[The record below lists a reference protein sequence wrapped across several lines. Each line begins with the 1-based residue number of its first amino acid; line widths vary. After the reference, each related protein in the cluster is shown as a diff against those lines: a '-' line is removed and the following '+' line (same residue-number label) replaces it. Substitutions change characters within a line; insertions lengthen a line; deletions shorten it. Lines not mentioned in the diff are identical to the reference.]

1 MEEELKKS
9 REEIRD
15 LYNDMLLVADDNP
28 DLYIMPKGLYERI
41 MKKLGHMEDRIK
53 SQTNSL
59 KVHLKD
65 KQELKRKLKSQN
77 KME

>member
-1 MEEELKKS
+1 MEDELKKS

-15 LYNDMLLVADDNP
+15 LYNNMLLIADDNP
-28 DLYIMPKGLYERI
+28 DLYIMPKSLYNAI

-59 KVHLKD
+59 KIHLKE
-65 KQELKRKLKSQN
+65 KQELKRELKKLKT
-77 KME
+77 